1 MFLNFEN
8 LTTDQMLEKQIEIRQ
23 KITQAI
29 STGMSQQIINQMQ
42 AVMDQLMI
50 EYQSRI
56 LREAENQRREQARN
70 EGIDPD
76 EKDILNI
83 GNVE

>member
-70 EGIDPD
+70 EDIDPD

>member
-50 EYQSRI
+50 EYQARI

-70 EGIDPD
+70 EDIDPD

>member
-50 EYQSRI
+50 EYQARI

>member
-1 MFLNFEN
+1 MFLDFNN

-29 STGMSQQIINQMQ
+29 STGMSQQVINQMQ
-42 AVMDQLMI
+42 NVMDQLMT
-50 EYQSRI
+50 EYHTRVV
-56 LREAENQRREQARN
+56 LEAESQRRDQAQN
-70 EGIDPD
+70 EGVSPD

-83 GNVE
+83 GDVE

>member
-1 MFLNFEN
+1 
-8 LTTDQMLEKQIEIRQ
+8 
-23 KITQAI
+23 
-29 STGMSQQIINQMQ
+29 MQ

-50 EYQSRI
+50 EYQARI